1 MLDQSNCQMNLTLRM
16 IPQILS
22 ALYVAYVSRIFT
34 KAIAYALR
42 EVTKFLK
49 FIS

>member
-1 MLDQSNCQMNLTLRM
+1 MLDQSNCQMILTLRM

-42 EVTKFLK
+42 EVAKLLK
-49 FIS
+49 ITS